1 MSIEGGSQSPP
12 LPTAGGDG
20 TQAEEV
26 EHTNIVVMARC
37 RPFNSKEIAA
47 SAPEFPRSVII
58 MEGNTVRV
66 LDPERNYVEK
76 EAFQF
81 DHALWSIPESQNQY
95 STNTF
100 ISQLDVFELT
110 GKPAVANALQ
120 GYHNTIFA
128 YGQTGSGKTH
138 SMLGH
143 NSDEGIAPQLV
154 RYLFHRIEELK
165 QKFPEERMIYTIEL
179 SFLEIYNEKVKD
191 LLSIADRGQGK
202 SNQSNTEYAECKVRF
217 HPEKGTF
224 VEGLQRCLIETEAQC
239 LQAIKGGM
247 EHRAVTATLMNDT
260 SSRSHAIFQVSL
272 TQKSPLKG
280 TTRMSNINLVDLA
293 GSERIKM
300 SGAKGQALQEAKS
313 INLSLS
319 TLRRVIDVLID
330 NSRLKKG
337 QRPSVPPYREST
349 LTWILSDSL
358 GGNSK
363 TMMIVAVSPYAG
375 NVEDSLGTLRYGLKA
390 KAIVCNARVNEEKT
404 AAVVNAL
411 RNEMDEL
418 RRQLEAREHADQAE
432 QERLETELAVREQE
446 FSKMQEESNRLDNL
460 KEQYEFELK
469 SKAEELT
476 RAQEQMDALQHVEE
490 EKTLK
495 QVELEKA
502 RLLQIETE
510 QKLREQE
517 EERRK
522 KDAEL
527 EAVIL
532 RRNSLKKHHD
542 RAAEEEARAKLAA
555 EQARLRQFVSAFQNA
570 FLLGKQRSG
579 LEDLKEEHAFL
590 GDRVAK
596 LQADLTN
603 RETQLQDMITDKVVL
618 QRKVTLLEKRCEN
631 MQTDLEEVLLSK
643 SKRLEELNAVKVQV
657 EAEHA
662 AVLEKVERQR
672 SELAALKQDMD
683 SDQDVTNTRLTQL
696 EDKLKTVTAETA
708 DKRRQLE
715 ELRAV
720 TSKAKLRVD
729 ALDKTAADKEATL
742 LQIRSDNA
750 KKEQELLALQQRKAV
765 LVVQREQS
773 QLLLEERQKDLSA
786 TQAKLDAISVEAD
799 KLREHHAELRQ
810 FVSNKFFPVGGYGRS
825 GSPQQRGPRG
835 PSPTLNAQRRSTS
848 PAGRS
853 TTPKHRGSSTGAS
866 DSAKGPAGA
875 ASAGRPMAGKA
886 AASKAASPGSARVV
900 IGSRR

>member
-1 MSIEGGSQSPP
+1 MSTDGSQSPP
-12 LPTAGGDG
+12 PADG
-20 TQAEEV
+20 VDEV
-26 EHTNIVVMARC
+26 AHTNIVVMARC

-47 SAPEFPRSVII
+47 SAPDFPRSVIV

-66 LDPERNYVEK
+66 LDPERNFMER

-95 STNTF
+95 STNKFTT
-100 ISQLDVFELT
+100 QADVFDLT
-110 GKPAVANALQ
+110 GKPAVENALQ

-143 NSDEGIAPQLV
+143 NQDEGIAPQLV
-154 RYLFHRIEELK
+154 RRLFQRIEELRLK
-165 QKFPEERMIYTIEL
+165 YPADRMVYTIEL
-179 SFLEIYNEKVKD
+179 SFMEIYNEKVKD
-191 LLSIADRGQGK
+191 LLTIADRGQGK
-202 SNQSNTEYAECKVRF
+202 SNQSNTDYAECRVRF

-239 LQAIKGGM
+239 LQAIKCGM

-300 SGAKGQALQEAKS
+300 SGATGQALQEAKS

-337 QRPSVPPYREST
+337 QRPAVPPYRDST

-418 RRQLEAREHADQAE
+418 RRQLEAKEHADQAE

-446 FSKMQEESNRLDNL
+446 FAKMQEESTRLDAL
-460 KEQYEFELK
+460 KQQYEAELRA
-469 SKAEELT
+469 KAEELS
-476 RAQEQMDALQHVEE
+476 RAQEQMQALQHVEE
-490 EKTLK
+490 EKSLK

-502 RLLQIETE
+502 RLLQLETE

-532 RRNSLKKHHD
+532 RKNSLKKHHD

-603 RETQLQDMITDKVVL
+603 RETQLQDMLSDKVVL
-618 QRKVTLLEKRCEN
+618 QRKVALLEKRCEN
-631 MQTDLEEVLLSK
+631 MQSDLEEVLVSK
-643 SKRLEELNAVKVQV
+643 NSRIDELNAIKSQV

-662 AVLEKVERQR
+662 LVKAKVAERR
-672 SELAALKQDMD
+672 AELAALKSELDA
-683 SDQDVTNTRLTQL
+683 DQDATNTRLQL
-696 EDKLKTVTAETA
+696 
-708 DKRRQLE
+708 LE
-715 ELRAV
+715 ERHKQVVQETKQKQQHLDELRLVISAAR
-720 TSKAKLRVD
+720 KRVET
-729 ALDKTAADKEATL
+729 LERTTLEQEATL
-742 LQIRSDNA
+742 NNIRTENA
-750 KKEQELLALQQRKAV
+750 KKEEELLSLQQRKAV

-773 QLLLEERQKDLSA
+773 QRLLEQRQKDLSA
-786 TQAKLDAISVEAD
+786 TQEKLDAISVETE
-799 KLREHHAELRQ
+799 KLKLHHAELRQ
-810 FVSNKFFPVGGYGRS
+810 FVSSKFFPVGGSSPAAGR
-825 GSPQQRGPRG
+825 RG
-835 PSPTLNAQRRSTS
+835 PSPQAAS
-848 PAGRS
+848 PNTPRQRS
-853 TTPKHRGSSTGAS
+853 TTPRGVSAAMSDGSKTMRPSSS
-866 DSAKGPAGA
+866 SAAKISPA
-875 ASAGRPMAGKA
+875 
-886 AASKAASPGSARVV
+886 ARH
-900 IGSRR
+900 SLKR